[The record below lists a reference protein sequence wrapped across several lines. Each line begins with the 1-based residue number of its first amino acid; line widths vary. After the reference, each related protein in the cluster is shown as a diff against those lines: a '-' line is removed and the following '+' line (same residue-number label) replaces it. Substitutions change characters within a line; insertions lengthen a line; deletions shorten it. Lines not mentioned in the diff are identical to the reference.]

1 MVAQR
6 VHFRRVVKNNVHLLS
21 KQVGF
26 KRKILEEINHEEE
39 KKNKTGSI
47 LGLTGIKMVIK
58 LQFFSTVN
66 EGYGW
71 EGNWNQTL
79 LL

>member
-1 MVAQR
+1 M
-6 VHFRRVVKNNVHLLS
+6 S

-71 EGNWNQTL
+71 ERKLESNIIIIRCL
-79 LL
+79 LYDSIEPLI